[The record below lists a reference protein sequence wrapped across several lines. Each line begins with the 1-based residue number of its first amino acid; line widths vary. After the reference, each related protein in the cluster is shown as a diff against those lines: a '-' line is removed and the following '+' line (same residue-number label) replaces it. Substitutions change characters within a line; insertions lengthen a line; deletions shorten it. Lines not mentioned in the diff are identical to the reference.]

1 MLTGACL
8 SDIILRSVDA
18 DVLQYLSA
26 VLEGGKGVYLSDSVQ
41 ILLTL
46 SSHAENPLVFFVC
59 LFVCLFVFEGE
70 KDVFWLK
77 CIFHTRQL
85 FFLRHSKF
93 LQESSQA

>member
-46 SSHAENPLVFFVC
+46 SSHAENPLVFFFVC
-59 LFVCLFVFEGE
+59 LFVCLFFRG
-70 KDVFWLK
+70 KKMCFG
-77 CIFHTRQL
+77 
-85 FFLRHSKF
+85 
-93 LQESSQA
+93 